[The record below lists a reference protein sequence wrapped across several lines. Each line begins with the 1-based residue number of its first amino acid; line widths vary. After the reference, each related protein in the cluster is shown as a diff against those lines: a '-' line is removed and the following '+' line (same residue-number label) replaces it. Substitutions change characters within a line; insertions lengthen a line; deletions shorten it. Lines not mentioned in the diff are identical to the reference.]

1 MQIDIIT
8 LFPDIFFG
16 PLAESIIGR
25 AVKSGLVK
33 INTVNLRD
41 YAHDERGTVDDKPYG
56 GGPGM
61 LMKAEPL
68 FEAIEAIRTEK
79 SLVILTSPQGQSFNQ
94 QVAGELKEY
103 EHLIFV
109 CGHYEGVD
117 ERVRTTL
124 IDKEISIGDYILTSG
139 NLAAMVMTD
148 AIVRLLPGALGCDA
162 SSEDESFSKGLL
174 EYPQYTR
181 PPEFRGMK
189 VPEILLSG
197 DHGKISQWR
206 QEQSEARTRDRRP
219 DLWDKNLKNKT
230 LNGDYIT

>member
-41 YAHDERGTVDDKPYG
+41 YTHDERGTVDDKPYG

-61 LMKAEPL
+61 LLKVEPL
-68 FEAIEAIRTEK
+68 FEAIEDLKTEK
-79 SLVILTSPQGQSFNQ
+79 SLVILTSPQGQSFDQ
-94 QVAGELKEY
+94 QTASELKTY

-124 IDKEISIGDYILTSG
+124 IDREISIGDYILTSG

-148 AIVRLLPGALGCDA
+148 AIVRLLPGVLGCDA

-181 PPEFRGMK
+181 PPEFRDMK

-197 DHGKISQWR
+197 DHGKIAQWR
-206 QEQSEARTRDRRP
+206 NEQAETRTRDRRP
-219 DLWDKNLKNKT
+219 DLWDKK
-230 LNGDYIT
+230 

>member
-41 YAHDERGTVDDKPYG
+41 YTHDERGTVDDKPYG

-68 FEAIEAIRTEK
+68 FEAIEDIKTEK

-94 QVAGELKEY
+94 QMAGELKDH

-117 ERVRTTL
+117 ERVRTML

-162 SSEDESFSKGLL
+162 SSEDESFSRGLL

-197 DHGKISQWR
+197 DHGKIAQWR
-206 QEQSEARTRDRRP
+206 KAQSEARTRSRRP
-219 DLWDKNLKNKT
+219 DLWDKNLKDKT
-230 LNGDYIT
+230 

>member
-1 MQIDIIT
+1 MRIDIIT

-25 AVKSGLVK
+25 AVKNSLVE

-41 YAHDERGTVDDKPYG
+41 YTHNERGTVDDKPYG

-61 LMKAEPL
+61 LLKAEPL
-68 FEAIEAIRTEK
+68 FEAVEDLKTEK

-94 QVAGELKEY
+94 RTANELKIY

-117 ERVRTTL
+117 ERVRAKL
-124 IDKEISIGDYILTSG
+124 IDREISIGDYILTSG
-139 NLAAMVMTD
+139 NLAAMVITD
-148 AIVRLLPGALGCDA
+148 AVVRLLPGVLGCAA
-162 SSEDESFSKGLL
+162 SSEDESFSKALL

-181 PPEFRGMK
+181 PPEFRGME
-189 VPEILLSG
+189 VPGILLSG
-197 DHGKISQWR
+197 DHGKIAEWR
-206 QEQSEARTRDRRP
+206 KDQAEIRTRDRRP
-219 DLWDKNLKNKT
+219 DLWDKRIKNDK
-230 LNGDYIT
+230 

>member
-1 MQIDIIT
+1 LIELRIDIIT

-16 PLAESIIGR
+16 PFDESIIGR
-25 AVKSGLVK
+25 ARKNGLVE

-61 LMKAEPL
+61 LLKVEPL
-68 FEAIEAIRTEK
+68 FEAVEDIRTEK
-79 SLVILTSPQGQSFNQ
+79 SLVILTSPQGERFSQ
-94 QVAGELKEY
+94 QAAADLSGY

-117 ERVRTTL
+117 ERVRAKL
-124 IDKEISIGDYILTSG
+124 IDKEYSIGDYVLTSG

-148 AIVRLLPGALGCDA
+148 AIVRLLPGVLGCDE
-162 SSEDESFSKGLL
+162 SSTDESFSDGLL

-189 VPEILLSG
+189 VPEVLLSG
-197 DHGKISQWR
+197 DHGKIAQWR
-206 QEQSEARTRDRRP
+206 RQQSEERTRLRRP
-219 DLWDKNLKNKT
+219 DLWRNKNNSLEN
-230 LNGDYIT
+230 

>member
-68 FEAIEAIRTEK
+68 FEAIEDIKTEK

-94 QVAGELKEY
+94 QTAGELKDY

-148 AIVRLLPGALGCDA
+148 AIVRLLPGVLGCDA
-162 SSEDESFSKGLL
+162 SSEDESFSQGLL

-189 VPEILLSG
+189 VPDILLSG
-197 DHGKISQWR
+197 DHGKIAEWR
-206 QEQSEARTRDRRP
+206 KKQSEERTRSRRP
-219 DLWDKNLKNKT
+219 DLWNKNLKDKK
-230 LNGDYIT
+230 

>member
-16 PLAESIIGR
+16 PLGESIVGR
-25 AVKSGLVK
+25 ARKNGLVK

-61 LMKAEPL
+61 LLKAEPL
-68 FEAIEAIRTEK
+68 SEAIEDLKSDK

-94 QVAGELKEY
+94 QTANELKDY

-117 ERVRTTL
+117 ERVRATL
-124 IDKEISIGDYILTSG
+124 IDRELSIGDYVLTSG

-148 AIVRLLPGALGCDA
+148 AIVRLLPGVLGSDA
-162 SSEDESFSKGLL
+162 SSEEESFSQGLL

-181 PPEFRGMK
+181 PPEFRDMK

-197 DHGKISQWR
+197 DHGKIAEWR
-206 QEQSEARTRDRRP
+206 RQQAEERTRTRRP
-219 DLWDKNLKNKT
+219 DLWNKK
-230 LNGDYIT
+230 I

>member
-41 YAHDERGTVDDKPYG
+41 YTHDERGTVDDKPYG

-68 FEAIEAIRTEK
+68 FEAIEDIKTEK

-94 QVAGELKEY
+94 QMAGELKDH

-162 SSEDESFSKGLL
+162 SSEDESFSRGLL

-197 DHGKISQWR
+197 DHGKIAQWR
-206 QEQSEARTRDRRP
+206 KAQSETRTRSRRP
-219 DLWDKNLKNKT
+219 DLWDKNLKDKT
-230 LNGDYIT
+230 

>member
-41 YAHDERGTVDDKPYG
+41 YTHDERGTVDDKPYG

-61 LMKAEPL
+61 LLKVEPL
-68 FEAIEAIRTEK
+68 FEAIEDIRTEK

-94 QVAGELKEY
+94 QMAGELKDY

-162 SSEDESFSKGLL
+162 SSEDESFSQDLL

-181 PPEFRGMK
+181 PTEFRGMK

-197 DHGKISQWR
+197 DHGKIAQWR
-206 QEQSEARTRDRRP
+206 KEQSETRTRNRRP

-230 LNGDYIT
+230 

>member
-16 PLAESIIGR
+16 PLAESIVGR

-41 YAHDERGTVDDKPYG
+41 YTHDGRGTVDDKPYG

-61 LMKAEPL
+61 LLKAEPL
-68 FEAIEAIRTEK
+68 FEAIEDLKTEK

-94 QVAGELKEY
+94 QTANELKNY

-139 NLAAMVMTD
+139 NLAAMVITD
-148 AIVRLLPGALGCDA
+148 AVVRLLPGVLGCDA
-162 SSEDESFSKGLL
+162 SSEDESFSQDLL

-189 VPEILLSG
+189 VPDILLSG
-197 DHGKISQWR
+197 DHGKIAEWRRSQA
-206 QEQSEARTRDRRP
+206 EERTRNRRP
-219 DLWDKNLKNKT
+219 DLWDKRKKINQK
-230 LNGDYIT
+230 

>member
-8 LFPDIFFG
+8 LFPDSFFG
-16 PLAESIIGR
+16 PFSESIIGR
-25 AVKSGLVK
+25 AIKNGLVG
-33 INTVNLRD
+33 INAVNLRK

-68 FEAIEAIRTEK
+68 FEAVEDLKTEK
-79 SLVILTSPQGQSFNQ
+79 SLVILTSPRGERFCQ
-94 QVAGELKEY
+94 QTAVELSRH

-117 ERVRTTL
+117 ERVRTGL
-124 IDKEISIGDYILTSG
+124 IDREISIGDYVLTSG

-148 AIVRLLPGALGCDA
+148 AIVRLLPGALGCDE
-162 SSEDESFSKGLL
+162 SSADESFSNGFL
-174 EYPQYTR
+174 EYSQYTR
-181 PPEFRGMK
+181 PAEYRGLK

-197 DHGKISQWR
+197 DHGKIAAWR
-206 QEQSEARTRDRRP
+206 KEQAEEQTRLRRP
-219 DLWDKNLKNKT
+219 DLLKKQ
-230 LNGDYIT
+230 